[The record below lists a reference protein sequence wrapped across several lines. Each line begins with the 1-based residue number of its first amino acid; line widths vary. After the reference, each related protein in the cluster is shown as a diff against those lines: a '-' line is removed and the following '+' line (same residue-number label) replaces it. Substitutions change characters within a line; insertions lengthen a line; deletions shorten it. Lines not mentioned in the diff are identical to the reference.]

1 VFELSKPINNEVIVA
16 TIVFIIALIGIGLG
30 VVAYYKK
37 QIKTKH

>member
-1 VFELSKPINNEVIVA
+1 VFELSQPINNEVIVG

-30 VVAYYKK
+30 AVAYYKK